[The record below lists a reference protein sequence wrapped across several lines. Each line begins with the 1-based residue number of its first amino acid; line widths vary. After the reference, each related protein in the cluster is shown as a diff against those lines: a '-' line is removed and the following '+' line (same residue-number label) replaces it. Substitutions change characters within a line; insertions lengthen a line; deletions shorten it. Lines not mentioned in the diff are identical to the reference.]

1 VKTPTPHSNPTLA
14 RKRSSA
20 RRRSLKPP
28 NWSNHRINGDFS
40 SSKNLATTDAG
51 ILPSLIAEAKS
62 AGTLSNDL
70 PACANNNNASFNP
83 PLFPS
88 LLSPSPAPPSP
99 CPPCPSLFFPPPE
112 ESPPSKERAAE
123 SVEWRMKRGSV
134 RWLIRKE
141 GEGEGEGV
149 IRRRRESGGKEKE
162 GMDLGVEGEWE
173 EREWEEGGT
182 KEKAIDDIVAFS
194 LTCEA
199 AHTTHSL
206 RGFSCVMLLWL
217 MTSFDD

>member
-1 VKTPTPHSNPTLA
+1 MKLKECKNETLVKTPTPHSNPTLA

-28 NWSNHRINGDFS
+28 NWSNQRINGDFS
-40 SSKNLATTDAG
+40 SSKNLSTTDAG

-70 PACANNNNASFNP
+70 PAWANNNNASFNP

-88 LLSPSPAPPSP
+88 LLSPSP
-99 CPPCPSLFFPPPE
+99 CPPCPCPCPSLLLPSSPPWPPN
-112 ESPPSKERAAE
+112 ESPPE

-141 GEGEGEGV
+141 GEGEGV
-149 IRRRRESGGKEKE
+149 RRRRRESGGKEKE
-162 GMDLGVEGEWE
+162 GRDLGVEGEWE

-182 KEKAIDDIVAFS
+182 KEKAIDDIVVFSAFAFS
-194 LTCEA
+194 VTYEA
-199 AHTTHSL
+199 AHSGVL
-206 RGFSCVMLLWL
+206 V
-217 MTSFDD
+217 